1 MTTMMSDL
9 FSVMCNRF
17 SAYRW
22 WQTGYWLL
30 IMGYCLLITA
40 CANPGIE
47 CEDDLGCVEVGPD
60 DSIQLGYLLAL
71 SGEAAYLGEDAW
83 QAVELAMSQRGTLLG
98 HPLELIGFDTGCD
111 VAMGRSVAIEASD
124 FSTILGIIGTT
135 CSAVAEA
142 VLPIIS
148 RAGMVM
154 VSPTN
159 TTANVPQLDDE
170 LGQLSYFRTAPN
182 ELWQAE
188 VAASFA
194 REELRVQTAA
204 ILYDTT
210 PYSNNLRQTFA
221 DAFTALG
228 GSVILQP
235 RLVPGGTDINDVL
248 ALLVGNQPD
257 LLYLPLFEP
266 EANYLLNNLLEN
278 SNWLLLGTDSLMLP
292 SFAESTGTAAR
303 GLYLTGTAVSG
314 PAYDDFLAQWLAL
327 YDTTPS
333 SDFAPHAYDAANI
346 LLDAIERAAQVGND
360 NSLLIGRLALRQA
373 IADTTRLNGVT
384 GQLTCQAS
392 ECGSRNTLGI
402 YQITDAQVT
411 SKIWPPTLIWQ
422 P

>member
-159 TTANVPQLDDE
+159 TTDNVPQLDDE
-170 LGQLSYFRTAPN
+170 LGQLSFFRTAPN

-194 REELRVQTAA
+194 REESHLVTRADHQVLARLQPAAREQTAA
-204 ILYDTT
+204 VVAPVVERLEAPVEAGHHQVALADGVAAH
-210 PYSNNLRQTFA
+210 LAFRQIRRPQRNARRRRHSITSSRPREFKKR
-221 DAFTALG
+221 TAWSRTG
-228 GSVILQP
+228 AK
-235 RLVPGGTDINDVL
+235 RLK
-248 ALLVGNQPD
+248 
-257 LLYLPLFEP
+257 
-266 EANYLLNNLLEN
+266 
-278 SNWLLLGTDSLMLP
+278 
-292 SFAESTGTAAR
+292 
-303 GLYLTGTAVSG
+303 
-314 PAYDDFLAQWLAL
+314 
-327 YDTTPS
+327 
-333 SDFAPHAYDAANI
+333 
-346 LLDAIERAAQVGND
+346 
-360 NSLLIGRLALRQA
+360 
-373 IADTTRLNGVT
+373 
-384 GQLTCQAS
+384 
-392 ECGSRNTLGI
+392 
-402 YQITDAQVT
+402 T
-411 SKIWPPTLIWQ
+411 S
-422 P
+422 